1 MVFAEIVIRK
11 TERNKNQSKQ
21 NEQSK
26 TIIQKTYK
34 TENKKKQ
41 KEKKNKN
48 KKKESLDGSVSLQ
61 IIKKPDQIKYKQT
74 NKQKIAR
81 TATLK
86 KATRKQEIKES
97 PGFQWS
103 RFQRKR

>member
-1 MVFAEIVIRK
+1 MVFAEIIVRK

-21 NEQSK
+21 NEQGK

-34 TENKKKQ
+34 TEK
-41 KEKKNKN
+41 KKNKN

-61 IIKKPDQIKYKQT
+61 FIQKPDQIKYKQT
-74 NKQKIAR
+74 NKQTKNHKNSN
-81 TATLK
+81 LK